1 MNKGLL
7 LTIRD
12 SVLFAVYLG
21 YSFWSLMPT
30 QEERVE
36 REAEYQSDLEMKKLS
51 MYGMDD
57 DLSRDER
64 RERNR
69 ALFLNLPK
77 TPNTPGFGMP
87 PLTPRTTAFQ
97 QLNGGHAGYGNRGG
111 VGPTTPLPF
120 RENYGKADAR

>member
-1 MNKGLL
+1 
-7 LTIRD
+7 
-12 SVLFAVYLG
+12 
-21 YSFWSLMPT
+21 MPT
-30 QEERVE
+30 KEERVE

-77 TPNTPGFGMP
+77 TPTTPGFGLP
-87 PLTPRTTAFQ
+87 PGTPRTTAFH
-97 QLNGGHAGYGNRGG
+97 QLNGGQAHAGYGNRSGI
-111 VGPTTPLPF
+111 GPAAPLPF
-120 RENYGKADAR
+120 REHYGKADAR